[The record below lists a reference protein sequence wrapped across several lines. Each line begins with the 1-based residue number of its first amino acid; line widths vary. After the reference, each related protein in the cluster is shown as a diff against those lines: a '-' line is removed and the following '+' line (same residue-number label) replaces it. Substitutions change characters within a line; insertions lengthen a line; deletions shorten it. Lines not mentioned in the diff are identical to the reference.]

1 MANRIPNKIKK
12 LEAIRDNLSKD
23 ALFIISKHKKDIVRL
38 NKNQFTD
45 GYGSDGKDL
54 FNVLRQYEG
63 VYKQGYKKSGLYD
76 FFETGA
82 FIRGLFAEVN
92 KEEITVDSRG
102 KGTGEKSLF
111 FAGYTNLFGLN
122 DDSMKKLRALIL
134 PELKEYLKR
143 RL

>member
-1 MANRIPNKIKK
+1 MANRIKEKIRK
-12 LEAIRDNLSKD
+12 LEAIRDNLNKD
-23 ALFIISKHKKDIVRL
+23 AIIVILKHKADIVRL

-54 FNVLRQYEG
+54 FNVLRQFDG
-63 VYKQGYKKSGLYD
+63 VYAPGYKKSGLYD

-82 FIRGLFAEVN
+82 FIRGLFADVRN
-92 KEEITVDSRG
+92 NEIFVDSTG
-102 KGTGEKSLF
+102 KGSGEKSLF

-122 DDSMKKLRALIL
+122 EDSMKKLRAIIM
-134 PELKEYLKR
+134 PELREYLKR